1 MKFHDRPFKAVKY
14 LIVDESWN
22 MKKTYE
28 VYILFTSLIILFEDI
43 KFIFVK
49 CLAEVI
55 LYLVFPAIKNSNVAK
70 LWFRVF
76 AIAYT
81 LIFLIGWYYVN
92 KSNAVL
98 PFDITT
104 VQKSY

>member
-1 MKFHDRPFKAVKY
+1 MKVETWRKHE
-14 LIVDESWN
+14 L
-22 MKKTYE
+22 
-28 VYILFTSLIILFEDI
+28 YILFTSLIIRFEDI
-43 KFIFVK
+43 NFIFVK

-55 LYLVFPAIKNSNVAK
+55 FYLVFPTIKNSNVAK

-81 LIFLIGWYYVN
+81 LIFLTGWYYVN

-98 PFDITT
+98 PFDITI